1 MSDDSRRKQFPT
13 EKVVEPTGRR
23 LSPELEAAFKR
34 LGLDRPPV
42 EPISHAMRGIS
53 LPAFPKFEMTIPPP
67 PELDW
72 DWLESLE
79 AALTDETDLIQVA
92 KSIFAQRKPG
102 ESTAERNAR
111 WLSVFD
117 VEALKA
123 PRGAQAR
130 AIKDIAQVEGIK
142 EATVKRGIQDAR
154 KARDEAANN
163 KARPKATVAKK
174 HTAANPFDTLRRKT
188 KTSP

>member
-1 MSDDSRRKQFPT
+1 MSDESSDKQPPT
-13 EKVVEPTGRR
+13 ETVAEPAGRR
-23 LSPELEAAFKR
+23 SSPKLEAAFKR
-34 LGLDRPPV
+34 LGLDRPSV
-42 EPISHAMRGIS
+42 EPATPAMPGIS
-53 LPAFPKFEMTIPPP
+53 LPAFPKFVMTIPPA

-72 DWLESLE
+72 EWLDSLE
-79 AALTDETDLIQVA
+79 DEPADETDSIQVA
-92 KSIFAQRKPG
+92 RSIFAQRKLG

-117 VEALKA
+117 VAESKA

-130 AIKDIAQVEGIK
+130 AMKDIARVEGVN

-154 KARDEAANN
+154 KARDEAASHR
-163 KARPKATVAKK
+163 ASPKAALAKK
-174 HTAANPFDTLRRKT
+174 HTAANPFDAIPRKT